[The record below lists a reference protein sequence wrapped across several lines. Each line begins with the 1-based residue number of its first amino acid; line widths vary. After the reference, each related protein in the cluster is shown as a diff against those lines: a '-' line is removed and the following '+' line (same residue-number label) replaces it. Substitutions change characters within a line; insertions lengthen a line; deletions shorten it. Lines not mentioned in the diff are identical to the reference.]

1 MVLMDAT
8 GYWQVLKDAGSQWV
22 EDRASRLGA
31 ALAYYTAFS
40 LAPLL
45 ILVISIAALVF
56 DRSTVEK
63 QVTTEMQ
70 TLVGG
75 EGAKA
80 VQAMIVS
87 GKKHGSGVMATI
99 IGSIM
104 LLVGAMGVFGQL
116 QDAMNTIWE
125 VQPKPGRGLWGFLR
139 DRLLSMSMVLGSAF
153 LLLVSLLV
161 SAALAAVENWLLS
174 SRASA
179 AAQASNLIVSLIVI
193 TLLFAMIYRFLP
205 DAKIAWRD
213 VWLGALITALL
224 FMLGKWAIGLYL
236 GRASVASSY
245 GAAGS
250 LAVLLIWLY
259 YSAQIFLF
267 GAEFTKA
274 YANRYGSHIVPTEN
288 AIRVTPRE
296 RAEQGMTRPP
306 FGSPAR

>member
-1 MVLMDAT
+1 MDAT

-87 GKKHGSGVMATI
+87 GKKHGSGVMATV
-99 IGSIM
+99 IGSVM
-104 LLVGAMGVFGQL
+104 LLIGAMGVFGQL

-179 AAQASNLIVSLIVI
+179 AAEASNLIVSLIVI
-193 TLLFAMIYRFLP
+193 TLLSAMIYRFLP

-288 AIRVTPRE
+288 AIRVTTRE
-296 RAEQGMTRPP
+296 RAEQGMSRPP
-306 FGSPAR
+306 FGSPAG